1 MAMALRFTRNVTGT
15 ESHVTGMP
23 KLKAVS
29 FQSNMSDFV
38 VWNPWEENAAKM
50 SDFGDDEY
58 PRMVCVEAAQASKRV
73 AIAKGA
79 KFVANHTI
87 AVMD

>member
-1 MAMALRFTRNVTGT
+1 
-15 ESHVTGMP
+15 
-23 KLKAVS
+23 
-29 FQSNMSDFV
+29 MSDFV
-38 VWNPWEENAAKM
+38 VWNPWKENAAKM

-73 AIAKGA
+73 SIAKGA
-79 KFVANHTI
+79 KFAASHTI